1 MNLQTLSL
9 FPIPLMKGN
18 IGRPFTKEEMD
29 IIDYHSDKTIL
40 NFGNVTSQEH
50 YVLDKHPELK
60 NLKTYIEECINHY
73 VDNIISPASDVTFYI
88 TQSWLNY
95 TKKGEFHHKHTHP
108 NSILSGVFYLQADP
122 FFDRIKFFNA
132 VEHKQIDFD
141 IKNFNIFNSPSWW
154 FETGTGD
161 IILFPSDLTH
171 TVDPTVGESTR
182 ISLAFNTF
190 AKGAF
195 GSEQTLRALYL

>member
-1 MNLQTLSL
+1 MCYFSILKAQT
-9 FPIPLMKGN
+9 PGWNPLPN
-18 IGRPFTKEEMD
+18 FIGTPRGSASMF
-29 IIDYHSDKTIL
+29 IIDNFIDK
-40 NFGNVTSQEH
+40 
-50 YVLDKHPELK
+50 
-60 NLKTYIEECINHY
+60 
-73 VDNIISPASDVTFYI
+73 
-88 TQSWLNY
+88 
-95 TKKGEFHHKHTHP
+95 
-108 NSILSGVFYLQADP
+108 
-122 FFDRIKFFNA
+122 IKFFA
-132 VEHKQIDFD
+132 PIEHKQIDFD

-171 TVDPTVGESTR
+171 TVDPTVGDETR